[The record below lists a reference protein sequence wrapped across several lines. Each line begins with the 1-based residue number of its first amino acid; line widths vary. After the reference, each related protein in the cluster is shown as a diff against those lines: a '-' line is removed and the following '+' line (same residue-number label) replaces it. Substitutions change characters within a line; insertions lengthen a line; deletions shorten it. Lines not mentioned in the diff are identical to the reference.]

1 MLVGVGAVALVRILE
16 FFAKPLLVRREGQA
30 LAAVRAEGL
39 VAGILASVL
48 NFYSDFFLC
57 EIFHLGHLGTTACF
71 RIFGALHGRLCEIFW
86 VEVVE
91 VPGLFMAPGLIFLSG
106 CSGNLPHDLLQIICS
121 GLDLDARLF
130 WNTSAVLGLLIQAV
144 PGRLLLYGRGL
155 RAVE

>member
-71 RIFGALHGRLCEIFW
+71 
-86 VEVVE
+86 
-91 VPGLFMAPGLIFLSG
+91 
-106 CSGNLPHDLLQIICS
+106 
-121 GLDLDARLF
+121 
-130 WNTSAVLGLLIQAV
+130 
-144 PGRLLLYGRGL
+144 
-155 RAVE
+155 